1 MKRYFRAAAALL
13 LFHAAG
19 GALAAIEKLTVSRD
33 DTVYEAFADIAQSNG
48 ALVVTYRESMMH
60 SPYPFSR
67 VVVRRSIDGGN
78 TWLAK
83 QVLIEK
89 DATAGQGRLNCS
101 RIAALRDGTLLLV
114 VDYYPDGATELK
126 GMEAIGILLFRS
138 TDSGKTWTGPVD
150 TGVRGAI
157 VPSLKQL
164 TNGHLLMGLT
174 RLVAPDGTLA
184 NRREE
189 QLVYRSRDGGTSW
202 EGPSAV
208 PQHPT
213 IALNLNE
220 GDFAEMDDGAVVLY
234 MREDKEGFTG
244 WKSVSRDG
252 GKSWSAPFR
261 SHMRSVCGRP
271 SVGRLR
277 SGEVAVTYRTCTAV
291 SAALAL
297 YVETPAEAVRS
308 TERDRNNYKTDFYAG
323 RSALI
328 DNDRS
333 VYPDTGYSGWVQLP
347 GGEMYVVNYIVDD
360 APRAQIRGYLVSRKD
375 WFLFPEG
382 AIPWQHASR
391 EPYIEIAAEGSAK
404 QARANQGRN
413 WAERVPTQK

>member
-1 MKRYFRAAAALL
+1 MTIGGWTAALL
-13 LFHAAG
+13 LLATPG
-19 GALAAIEKLTVSRD
+19 VLPALEKLTVSRD
-33 DTVYEAFADIAQSNG
+33 DSVYEAFADIAQSNG
-48 ALVVTYRESMMH
+48 VFVVTYRESLMH

-67 VVVRRSIDGGN
+67 VVTRRSIDGGN
-78 TWLAK
+78 TWMAK

-89 DATAGQGRLNCS
+89 NATAGQGRLNCS
-101 RIAALRDGTLLLV
+101 RIAALRDGTLVLV
-114 VDYYPDGATELK
+114 VDYYPEGASELS
-126 GMEAIGILLFRS
+126 GMEAIRILMFRS
-138 TDSGKTWTGPVD
+138 TDAGKTWTGPIE

-164 TNGHLLMGLT
+164 SNGDLLLGLT
-174 RLVAPDGTLA
+174 RLVTPDGTIA

-189 QLVYRSRDGGTSW
+189 QLVYRSTDGGVKW

-220 GDFAEMDDGAVVLY
+220 GDFAEMDDGTVVLY

-244 WKSVSRDG
+244 WKSLSRDR
-252 GKSWSAPFR
+252 GKSWSQPLR
-261 SHMRSVCGRP
+261 THMRSVCGRP

-277 SGEVAVTYRTCTAV
+277 SGEVAITYRTCVAV
-291 SAALAL
+291 SASLAL
-297 YVETPAEAVRS
+297 YVETPEEAVR
-308 TERDRNNYKTDFYAG
+308 TAPRDRNNYKTDFHAG
-323 RSALI
+323 RFALL

-333 VYPDTGYSGWVQLP
+333 LYPDTGYSGWVQMP
-347 GGEMYVVNYIVDD
+347 GGDMFVVNYIVDD
-360 APRAQIRGYLVSRKD
+360 APRAQIRGYVVSRKD

-391 EPYIEIAAEGSAK
+391 EPYIDIAADWAQK
-404 QARANQGRN
+404 QTRTNEKKDWSR
-413 WAERVPTQK
+413 RVPTQK

>member
-1 MKRYFRAAAALL
+1 MRTRCWTMALVL
-13 LFHAAG
+13 AAG
-19 GALAAIEKLTVSRD
+19 GTLPAIEKLTVSRD
-33 DTVYEAFADIAQSNG
+33 DSVYEAFADIAQSNG
-48 ALVVTYRESMMH
+48 AMVVTYRESMMH
-60 SPYPFSR
+60 APYPFSR

-78 TWLAK
+78 TWMTK

-114 VDYYPDGATELK
+114 VDYYPEGASELK
-126 GMEAIGILLFRS
+126 GMEAIRILLFRS
-138 TDSGKTWTGPVD
+138 TDAGKTWAGPIE

-164 TNGHLLMGLT
+164 TNGDLLLGLT
-174 RLVAPDGTLA
+174 RLVAPDGTIA

-189 QLVYRSRDGGTSW
+189 QIVYRSADGGRKW
-202 EGPSAV
+202 EGPSVV

-220 GDFAEMDDGAVVLY
+220 GDFAQMDDGTVVLY

-244 WKSVSRDG
+244 WKSLSRDG
-252 GKSWSAPFR
+252 GKTWSQPLR
-261 SHMRSVCGRP
+261 THMFSVCGRP

-277 SGEVAVTYRTCTAV
+277 SGEIAITYRTCAAV
-291 SAALAL
+291 SASLAL
-297 YVETPAEAVRS
+297 YVETPEEAVRTS
-308 TERDRNNYKTDFYAG
+308 PRDRNNYKTDFYAG
-323 RSALI
+323 RFAVLDS
-328 DNDRS
+328 DRS
-333 VYPDTGYSGWVQLP
+333 LYPDTGYSGWVQLP
-347 GGEMYVVNYIVDD
+347 GGEMFVVNYIVDD
-360 APRAQIRGYLVSRKD
+360 APRAHIRGYVVSRKD

-391 EPYIEIAAEGSAK
+391 EPYIDIAAEWAEK
-404 QARANQGRN
+404 QARANEKKDWSR
-413 WAERVPTQK
+413 RIPTQK